1 MKTITKSLKML
12 ILAVLLFGIKTSSA
26 QCLASFTHSVGANG
40 NVTFTSTSITSSV
53 NTTYYWTFGPGI
65 PTFTGMGSVGMFPTY
80 NYTANGTYTVTLF
93 ILSTS
98 PTCSTSTS
106 AVVVVNTVGGCG
118 LVANFTSA
126 QGANGLVNFN
136 NTSTGTVGATSYNWA
151 FGDGGTSTATSPAHT
166 YTANGT
172 YIATLTANNN
182 GTTSCV
188 STKTLAIN
196 VNSNCTLNANF
207 TYSYNANGNVQFF
220 NLTTSTVG
228 VAYSWNFGNT
238 VTSNLTNPFSV
249 TYAANGTY
257 TVTLIATSFTPACT
271 STFTAVVTVTNVTGC
286 NLSANFVAS
295 NGGNGLINF
304 INTSTGTSSTTT
316 YSWAFG
322 NGQTS
327 NSTNASTTYTANG
340 VYQVTLVASNN
351 STPSC
356 VSTKTLTINM
366 NAVCNLVAG
375 FNYTVGNN
383 GVTQFV
389 STSTGTSGATMYN
402 WTFGGGNGTSTQ
414 INPTKT
420 FANGTYIV
428 TLTVSNVSTT
438 CSNSTTQTIT
448 VTNNTCI
455 ANANFTLLP
464 TNTPKFWNAIPA
476 NTANIA
482 AAQWNWG
489 DGNTSNT
496 LFTSHLY
503 SVSATYTICLSVTL
517 TCGSSANYCT
527 TYFIFKPTAGST
539 ANDEMIRIDVLA
551 EQNTTGLTAINKDA
565 AIVNLFP
572 NPNSGSFKLNASGLA
587 NDGTNKV
594 TVTNLLG
601 DVIYTMDAKANNGEI
616 NTEVNLGQVAGGI
629 YFVKIESGNSSSVQK
644 LIINR

>member
-1 MKTITKSLKML
+1 MKTITRSLSML
-12 ILAVLLFGIKTSSA
+12 VLALMFLGLQKGKA
-26 QCLASFTHSVGANG
+26 QCAASFTYALNANG

-53 NTTYYWTFGPGI
+53 STTYYWTFGSGI
-65 PTFTGMGSVGMFPTY
+65 PTFTGTGATGMFPTY

-98 PTCSTSTS
+98 PSCSNAAT
-106 AVVVVNTVGGCG
+106 AVIVVNNVGGCG
-118 LVANFTSA
+118 LVANYNVS

-136 NTSTGTVGATSYNWA
+136 NTSTGTVVATTYNWA

-207 TYSYNANGNVQFF
+207 NFSTTANGGVQFYNA
-220 NLTTSTVG
+220 TTPSVG

-238 VTSNLTNPFSV
+238 FTSNVVNPSQI
-249 TYAANGTY
+249 YSANGTY

-271 STFTAVVTVTNVTGC
+271 STYVAVVNVNNVTGC
-286 NLSANFVAS
+286 NLVANFTASQGS
-295 NGGNGLINF
+295 NGNVNF
-304 INTSTGTSSTTT
+304 SNTSAGTTSTTT

-327 NSTNASTTYTANG
+327 SLTGPSTTYTANG
-340 VYQVTLVASNN
+340 IYQVTLVATNN
-351 STPSC
+351 STPAC
-356 VSTKTLTINM
+356 VSTKTLNINVTT
-366 NAVCNLVAG
+366 VCNLVSS
-375 FNYTVGNN
+375 FTHTVGAN

-389 STSTGTSGATMYN
+389 STSTGTSGATMYSWN
-402 WTFGGGNGTSTQ
+402 FGAGQGTSTQ
-414 INPTKT
+414 ANPTHT
-420 FANGTYIV
+420 YPNGTYTV

-438 CSNSTTQTIT
+438 CSNSSSQVINVTT
-448 VTNNTCI
+448 NTCV

-464 TNTPKFWNAIPA
+464 TNTPKFWNAIPSMS
-476 NTANIA
+476 TNIA

-503 SVSATYTICLSVTL
+503 SVSATYTICLSLTV
-517 TCGSSANYCT
+517 TCGASATYCSS
-527 TYFIFKPTAGST
+527 YFIFKPTAGS
-539 ANDEMIRIDVLA
+539 NISDEMYRIDVIP
-551 EQNTTGLTAINKDA
+551 EGTTGLTKLDINSA
-565 AIVNLFP
+565 NISVFP
-572 NPNSGSFKLNASGLA
+572 NPNSGSFKLNVNGIA
-587 NDGTNKV
+587 NDNNNKIS
-594 TVTNLLG
+594 VTNMLG
-601 DVIYTMDAKANNGEI
+601 DVIYTNNAKANNGSIDTEI
-616 NTEVNLGQVAGGI
+616 NLGAVSSGI
-629 YFVKIESGNSSSVQK
+629 YFVKIENGNSTSVQK